1 MPLEIRERE
10 LPGAGVK
17 YEVDLSADESVAVLI
32 HTSGR
37 RTLYYRDHPDADY
50 EPVIELSDSQARAL
64 GLLLVGAYYQPVPT
78 QLGEITP
85 TDERI
90 KWHQLGEDHD
100 AVGRSIG
107 EIDAESKTDAA
118 ILAVTRDGER
128 TANPEGSFVLEAN
141 DDLAAIGTQKAHEAL
156 GALLREGS
164 S

>member
-10 LPGAGVK
+10 LPGVGVK

-37 RTLYYRDHPDADY
+37 RTLYYRNHPDADY
-50 EPVIELSDSQARAL
+50 EPVVELSDSQARAL
-64 GLLLVGAYYQPVPT
+64 DLLLVGAYYQPVPT

-90 KWHQLGEDHD
+90 KWHQLGEDYD
-100 AVGRSIG
+100 AVGRSVA
-107 EIDAESKTDAA
+107 EIDAELRTDAA

-128 TANPEGSFVLEAN
+128 TANPEGSFVFEAN
-141 DDLAAIGTQKAHEAL
+141 DNLAAIGTQNADEAL
-156 GALLREGS
+156 GRLLREGS